1 MKQLIQ
7 LSLIS
12 TLLLS
17 QSTQATNPIQGF
29 YGGVLAEISHGDPNY
44 TLTFVRDNL
53 VYGGTVNNS
62 VVGGGGAG
70 VIGYRIQN
78 VRLEGE
84 ILVNYVSAGTL
95 SLGTC
100 TLQSPAVRTPTGMCA
115 DALQENAIGFNGST
129 TAGFGLINVFYD
141 FMSYDTEQTLIP
153 YIGIG
158 IGASQLKKSVNF
170 INTTTLEDRE
180 SIGYSVLSR
189 STAAQA
195 IVGISFF
202 LDDYAWA
209 GMDYRYVTTNSLED
223 NNNSRYA
230 LNTLNFNINFSF
242 DNSAN

>member
-1 MKQLIQ
+1 MKQLIR

-17 QSTQATNPIQGF
+17 QSAHATNPIQGF
-29 YGGVLAEISHGDPNY
+29 YGGVLAEISHGPSNY
-44 TLTFVRDNL
+44 PLTFVNNNL
-53 VYGGTVNNS
+53 VFGGIVNNS
-62 VVGGGGAG
+62 AVGGGGAG
-70 VIGYRIQN
+70 VIGFRIQN

-100 TLQSPAVRTPTGMCA
+100 TLQSPAVVTPTGLCA
-115 DALQENAIGFNGST
+115 PVLQDNAVGFNGSN
-129 TAGFGLINVFYD
+129 TAGFGFINAFYD

-158 IGASQLKKSVNF
+158 IGGAQLKKSVNF
-170 INTTTLEDRE
+170 INTTTTVDRV
-180 SIGYSVLSR
+180 SVGHSVLSR
-189 STAAQA
+189 STAGQA

-209 GMDYRYVTTNSLED
+209 GMDYRYVTTNTLED

-242 DNSAN
+242 DNSSN